1 MASTGT
7 VSKLESGVF
16 RIAVRNGR
24 VLLPDKEYDVHHVYV
39 VGAKGAN
46 ISFKDGR
53 ITADFECDKTPIPE
67 YQDEV
72 LSIFCSDH
80 PAVSRNYVEELESGA
95 GQLKGFTKPLSMR
108 ITEELEYFI
117 TITVNEKHVYKASEL
132 ALKASGESI
141 VVNMVSYPMKIVWI
155 YVPEARIELVEK
167 EGFVE
172 IKISGA

>member
-39 VGAKGAN
+39 VGARGVN
-46 ISFKDGR
+46 ISFKDGK

-72 LSIFCSDH
+72 LSIFCGDH

-95 GQLKGFTKPLSMR
+95 GLLRGFTKPLSMR

-117 TITVNEKHVYKASEL
+117 TITVNEKHVYKASEI
-132 ALKASGESI
+132 ALKASGDNI
-141 VVNMVSYPMKIVWI
+141 VVNMVSYPMKIAWI

-172 IKISGA
+172 IKISSA